1 MDFLNTVNFPNI
13 FRFCKDLSKTTKR
26 DFIERPELKSKIV
39 AVLNKKNKNS
49 ALLIGD
55 PGVGKSLFIQNLAK
69 DMSNGFFNFVNL
81 EKVIFKLDILA
92 LSAGIRQRIE
102 IENRLKDLLE
112 EVSQFKQVIL
122 FIDDIHSLFQID
134 SIHLP
139 NILNKFIAECDC
151 QCIVATTFDDYHKY
165 FENSNKY
172 LADKFEIIKVEPSTL
187 EETENILQSIKK
199 SYEDYYSIVFS
210 DEMIKRCIQLADKY
224 LIDKNFPRKAIDLF
238 DEVGAYIFSR
248 NNILTQDMQDCSDQ
262 ISDAKSK
269 QIENAM
275 GLDFR
280 KAIVYRDSALFY
292 TNQLNSLKRQQREFK
307 KGRKTDVTEEDIV
320 HVISKNTGIPEARIL
335 QKGNQDLVDVTN
347 KLKKEIIGQDEA
359 IDIVANSIF
368 KSFCGFSNENH
379 PIGVFLFLG
388 PTGVGKTELARLL
401 SNALFKN
408 KEAFIQVNMNEYLE
422 RHDIYK
428 LIGSPPGY
436 VGYQDGGFLLKKVKK
451 NCHGLILFDEIE
463 KANREIHKVLLQIM
477 DTGKT
482 MDVNG
487 NVVDFRN
494 TIIVMTSNI
503 GFNLEDLR
511 KVGFENRENDL
522 NDEQKLNNELLK
534 YFSLEFVNRIDET
547 IVFNSL
553 SKEVILKIVDSK
565 LDKLR
570 ANIEGMSLHIEF
582 TDRLRNFLCEK
593 CYNPLYGAR
602 FVQRVFSRY
611 LEVFLYNQVT
621 SRKYKA
627 GTTLEVDIENG
638 APFVS
643 KVESPKAQ
651 EKEQSQDEKQEG

>member
-1 MDFLNTVNFPNI
+1 M
-13 FRFCKDLSKTTKR
+13 
-26 DFIERPELKSKIV
+26 
-39 AVLNKKNKNS
+39 
-49 ALLIGD
+49 
-55 PGVGKSLFIQNLAK
+55 
-69 DMSNGFFNFVNL
+69 
-81 EKVIFKLDILA
+81 
-92 LSAGIRQRIE
+92 
-102 IENRLKDLLE
+102 
-112 EVSQFKQVIL
+112 
-122 FIDDIHSLFQID
+122 
-134 SIHLP
+134 
-139 NILNKFIAECDC
+139 
-151 QCIVATTFDDYHKY
+151 
-165 FENSNKY
+165 
-172 LADKFEIIKVEPSTL
+172 
-187 EETENILQSIKK
+187 
-199 SYEDYYSIVFS
+199 
-210 DEMIKRCIQLADKY
+210 
-224 LIDKNFPRKAIDLF
+224 
-238 DEVGAYIFSR
+238 
-248 NNILTQDMQDCSDQ
+248 
-262 ISDAKSK
+262 
-269 QIENAM
+269 
-275 GLDFR
+275 
-280 KAIVYRDSALFY
+280 
-292 TNQLNSLKRQQREFK
+292 
-307 KGRKTDVTEEDIV
+307 
-320 HVISKNTGIPEARIL
+320 
-335 QKGNQDLVDVTN
+335 QKGNKDLVYITN

-368 KSFCGFSNENH
+368 KSFCGFSNDNH

-451 NCHGLILFDEIE
+451 NCHSLILFDEIE

-522 NDEQKLNNELLK
+522 HDEQKLNNELLK

-565 LDKLR
+565 LDKLQE
-570 ANIEGMSLHIEF
+570 NIEGMSLNIEF

-621 SRKYKA
+621 SGKYKA